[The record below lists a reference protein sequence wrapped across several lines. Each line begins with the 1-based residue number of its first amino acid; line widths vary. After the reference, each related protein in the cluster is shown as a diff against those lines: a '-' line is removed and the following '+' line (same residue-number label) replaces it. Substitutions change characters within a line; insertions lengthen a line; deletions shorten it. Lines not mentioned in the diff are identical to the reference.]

1 MNFFV
6 LALKLGFV
14 GVAFA
19 LVIQRVETAA
29 ECILECDLAG
39 NGPPFRV
46 PLPALTRGST
56 SGVHLVYVRAV
67 ITAYRGILRVGHI
80 NADIHIS
87 FPRRAGVQ
95 TGLRNFRPCH
105 IGDFKR
111 TFAVDIGGIN
121 NLEINVYLSAFSGC
135 RCQSDRHPAD
145 YRTQTVSSYAAVVGR
160 SDTFPFG
167 DPDDFCTINPH
178 SVLLAVRANDTHS
191 VSGKTF
197 NEGKLHRQLRSR
209 PHSVF
214 AGSQLAVGRIVA
226 ECHAVGGVIGLCQI
240 DTRYTLRVNL
250 EIQLVVREI
259 SAEIEGIN
267 HYTVIPRG
275 VINISSIGG
284 DIFQIECY
292 SLVPCGSSHNLPG
305 LAFFKVVLVPDFRR
319 QFVK

>member
-1 MNFFV
+1 MGNLTNFIVDHGGPYRSESAGISVLQTSADGICFVIDEGTVSRTFAEIARLVHCKDVHHIIAHLVGCAECDCLDLRKLFGGELRPCVGDVVYRLISAEIILNFFV
-6 LALKLGFV
+6 LVLKLGFV

-29 ECILECDLAG
+29 GCILECDLAG

-121 NLEINVYLSAFSGC
+121 NLEINVYLSAFS
-135 RCQSDRHPAD
+135 S
-145 YRTQTVSSYAAVVGR
+145 
-160 SDTFPFG
+160 
-167 DPDDFCTINPH
+167 
-178 SVLLAVRANDTHS
+178 
-191 VSGKTF
+191 
-197 NEGKLHRQLRSR
+197 
-209 PHSVF
+209 
-214 AGSQLAVGRIVA
+214 
-226 ECHAVGGVIGLCQI
+226 
-240 DTRYTLRVNL
+240 
-250 EIQLVVREI
+250 
-259 SAEIEGIN
+259 
-267 HYTVIPRG
+267 
-275 VINISSIGG
+275 
-284 DIFQIECY
+284 
-292 SLVPCGSSHNLPG
+292 
-305 LAFFKVVLVPDFRR
+305 
-319 QFVK
+319 